1 MKNVMIFGAGGLA
14 FFLAACFSGALYWFA
29 PINPCSIS
37 DSDPF
42 RYGGY
47 THRETFCSGDEI
59 HSYQYG
65 ARNVTTRTGDT
76 DFFIKVFLVMFPMG
90 AAGVT
95 LIVANVI
102 ASRMTKKKK
111 AAQAP
116 PAAGPSAAA

>member
-1 MKNVMIFGAGGLA
+1 MKNVMILGAGGLA
-14 FFLAACFSGALYWFA
+14 FFFAACFSGALYWFA

-37 DSDPF
+37 DTDPYG
-42 RYGGY
+42 YGGY

-102 ASRMTKKKK
+102 ASRMKKK